1 MLICEGAHQMS
12 YAAGRWGWEG
22 CFIIKRRINSPSK
35 GRAILVKP
43 KEKLLKKSRAFLIL
57 AEKGAPRLHKSLK
70 NKG

>member
-1 MLICEGAHQMS
+1 MS

-43 KEKLLKKSRAFLIL
+43 KEKAL
-57 AEKGAPRLHKSLK
+57 EKI
-70 NKG
+70 KGFSNSGGEGGLQDYISH